1 MKAVLG
7 LYRQWK
13 SYNVEYGRDFEMY
26 VNTTCRPF
34 LLPNSPV
41 FYLLNNSWET
51 VFECVNVKVECV
63 FLLSSFFSSAPIPE
77 QNNIQ
82 SFIAEIIYRFN
93 LCFKLRGFNDFNLN
107 LWKFLWNY
115 ELSCQNC
122 AELDNLRPTIVM
134 FIQF

>member
-1 MKAVLG
+1 MKAVRS
-7 LYRQWK
+7 LYRWWK

-41 FYLLNNSWET
+41 FYLLDNAWET
-51 VFECVNVKVECV
+51 VFECVCV
-63 FLLSSFFSSAPIPE
+63 LSSFFSSAPIPE

-82 SFIAEIIYRFN
+82 SFIAKIIYRSN
-93 LCFKLRGFNDFNLN
+93 LCFRLRGFNDFNLN
-107 LWKFLWNY
+107 LWKLLWNY

-122 AELDNLRPTIVM
+122 AELDNLATIVM